1 MEIRAVLSRYLK
13 ALTAGR
19 AVDSIEILRRA
30 IEQVERAHP
39 AGSPLYLKPG
49 DLELSALERRFLDG
63 LAGARCLELA
73 TDAPEEWA
81 LQAREAKLFRAIGEE
96 NEIREALRRILA
108 EGISF
113 DEVEILHTDASVYP
127 ALAWELSREHGVAC
141 TFAGGIAVTYTH
153 PGQGALAFLEWIA
166 DGFAADRL
174 REGLASGAL
183 TLRHLP
189 GGVDAVGSRAAARA
203 LREAKVGWGRRRHI
217 TALDRLIADLE
228 GPERPSRRDEEPTE
242 EEKTRRAEARARRLA
257 GARRA
262 RQFTERALAL
272 APDSADPADYLRR
285 LAQGTGAFV
294 AEFGG
299 VEGDVDAA
307 AKTAIVA
314 VFREIAELPSAAVGP
329 LEAVERLRDAVLDL
343 SVASDRPRAGHVHVA
358 HFKTGGFSGRRHT
371 FLVGLDDARH
381 PGRDLEDPVLLDDER
396 RAINAA
402 LSEQRLAIERERP
415 RESAR
420 ALHACVSRLRGR
432 ITASYSKFDIRNLS
446 QSGEPAP
453 SPFFLALFRQT
464 SGRPDAD
471 YGALAAQLEKT
482 AGFVPSR
489 AAALDDSEWW
499 LACLRDA
506 GPAAAAGAGAPI
518 VRAHYPWLADGDTA
532 LEARASDAF
541 TIWDGRLSSGAAE
554 LDPRR
559 TRSRFRRRGSRPWRT
574 ARLRTSCDTFCTW
587 SLRRIS
593 SATPRAGSSR
603 RTKAACCTRSS
614 GSSSI
619 ASPPKAKSPMPRG
632 TCRSSKRSPPSAST
646 RGASASRLAATSP
659 TSPRR
664 TGSSSPAARFSPPRP
679 STASA

>member
-1 MEIRAVLSRYLK
+1 MATQPFLPFDDEPEPAPATAPGPAIASSRLIVELARACGEQPLDEKILVAPSLLVGHQLVERLGREGHAHLNLRVETVRTLAHALVGPDLARDGWKVLSRAQALALVEQACSEALKPASYFGALRERPGLHRALQKTLEELRAAGIAPDQIPAAAFADRRKPVEIRAVLSRYLK

-30 IEQVERAHP
+30 IERVERAHP
-39 AGSPLYLKPG
+39 AGGLLYLKPA
-49 DLELSALERRFLDG
+49 DLELSALERRFLEG

-217 TALDRLIADLE
+217 SALDRLIADLE

-358 HFKTGGFSGRRHT
+358 HFKTGGFSGRRNT

-396 RAINAA
+396 RAIN
-402 LSEQRLAIERERP
+402 
-415 RESAR
+415 
-420 ALHACVSRLRGR
+420 
-432 ITASYSKFDIRNLS
+432 
-446 QSGEPAP
+446 
-453 SPFFLALFRQT
+453 
-464 SGRPDAD
+464 
-471 YGALAAQLEKT
+471 
-482 AGFVPSR
+482 
-489 AAALDDSEWW
+489 
-499 LACLRDA
+499 
-506 GPAAAAGAGAPI
+506 
-518 VRAHYPWLADGDTA
+518 
-532 LEARASDAF
+532 
-541 TIWDGRLSSGAAE
+541 
-554 LDPRR
+554 
-559 TRSRFRRRGSRPWRT
+559 
-574 ARLRTSCDTFCTW
+574 
-587 SLRRIS
+587 
-593 SATPRAGSSR
+593 
-603 RTKAACCTRSS
+603 
-614 GSSSI
+614 
-619 ASPPKAKSPMPRG
+619 
-632 TCRSSKRSPPSAST
+632 
-646 RGASASRLAATSP
+646 
-659 TSPRR
+659 
-664 TGSSSPAARFSPPRP
+664 
-679 STASA
+679 